1 MNVFNKKL
9 IGFILFILPIIGF
22 AQKDLPYRKLKGAMS
37 KARASIDIKSY
48 LITLKVIPD
57 KHYIEGIN
65 DIGFKTIK
73 PVKVLQ
79 LDLFANLSI
88 SNIIFENKTLSYTR
102 DSNTFYVYLP
112 RKLKKNDTAHVLV
125 YYSGYPVQ
133 AKKAPWDGGFVW
145 AKDSTGKP
153 WVGLACEGLGASC
166 WLPCKDHWS
175 DEPEQVTMNLVV
187 PTGLTGVS
195 NGRLTRQR
203 NLNNGFTEFQWHVS
217 YPINQY
223 DISVNIGDYGHIQD
237 LYLNESYGNLTLDYY
252 VLKLNLATAKIH
264 FQQTKRMLQTF
275 EKYFGPYPFINDGYK
290 LVETPYWGM
299 EHQSCIAYGNNYV
312 NNKFGFDFIII
323 HESGHEWFANSLTAN
338 DKADMWLHESFT
350 TYSEALY
357 VEKQFGIN
365 RGVQYLAG
373 QKGNIKN
380 ELPMI
385 GPRDVAYSRP
395 DNDIYYKGTWILH
408 TMRNILDNDTLW
420 FNTIYDL
427 SARYKYSILSS
438 KDVETFISKRTGYN
452 FNKFFQQYLYQA
464 KLPVFEYFI
473 KQNNGLNELHYR
485 LNADIR
491 GLELPVKITLAK
503 NKFEFVTA
511 IKKWQIIDLP
521 YENPDDFKVDLNHFL
536 VGVKK
541 FQ

>member
-1 MNVFNKKL
+1 MKRFNKKL
-9 IGFILFILPIIGF
+9 IYIILFILPLTSI
-22 AQKDLPYRKLKGAMS
+22 AQNESAHKQLEGSISKL
-37 KARASIDIKSY
+37 RASFDIKSY
-48 LITLKVIPD
+48 LITLKVVPE
-57 KHYIEGIN
+57 KRYIEGIN
-65 DIGFKTIK
+65 DIGFKIVK
-73 PVKVLQ
+73 PLKVLQ
-79 LDLFANLSI
+79 LNLFANLSI
-88 SNIIFENKTLSYTR
+88 SNIVFENKTISFSR

-112 RKLKKNDTAHVLV
+112 RKLKKNDTAHVII
-125 YYSGYPVQ
+125 YYSGIPVQ

-145 AKDSTGKP
+145 AQDSAGKP

-175 DEPEQVTMNLVV
+175 DEPEWVTMNLVV

-203 NLNNGFTEFQWHVS
+203 NLNNGFTEFQWKVT
-217 YPINQY
+217 YPINHY
-223 DISVNIGDYGHIQD
+223 DISVNIGDYSHIQD
-237 LYLNESYGNLTLDYY
+237 LYLNETYGQLTLDYY
-252 VLKLNLATAKIH
+252 VLKINSASARTH

-275 EKYFGPYPFINDGYK
+275 EKYFGPYPFKNDGYK

-323 HESGHEWFANSLTAN
+323 HESGHEWFANSITAN

-357 VEKQFGIN
+357 VEKQYGIA
-365 RGVQYLAG
+365 RSVQYLAG

-385 GPRDVAYSRP
+385 GPRNIAFNRP

-408 TMRNILDNDTLW
+408 TMRNMLDNDTLW
-420 FNTIYDL
+420 FNTLYDI
-427 SARYKYSILSS
+427 STRFKYAICTS
-438 KDVETFISKRTGYN
+438 KEIETFISARTGYN
-452 FNKFFQQYLYQA
+452 FNNFFQQYLYRA
-464 KLPVFEYFI
+464 KLPVFEYYI
-473 KQNNGLNELHYR
+473 KPNNGLNELHYR
-485 LNADIR
+485 LKADIR
-491 GLELPVKITLAK
+491 GLEIPVKITLAK

-511 IKKWQIIDLP
+511 TKKWQIIDLP
-521 YENPDDFKVDLNHFL
+521 FENPDDFKVDLNHFL
-536 VGVKK
+536 IGVKHI
-541 FQ
+541 Q

>member
-9 IGFILFILPIIGF
+9 IILFLLALPVIGL
-22 AQKDLPYRKLKGAMS
+22 AQKELAHRKLQGSIS
-37 KARASIDIKSY
+37 KLRASIDIKSY
-48 LITLKVIPD
+48 LITLKVVPD

-65 DIGFKTIK
+65 DIGFKIVK

-79 LDLFANLSI
+79 LNLFANLAI
-88 SNIIFENKTLSYTR
+88 STVVFENKILSFKR

-112 RKLKKNDTAHVLV
+112 RKLKKNDTAHVV
-125 YYSGYPVQ
+125 IYYSGIPVT

-145 AKDSTGKP
+145 AQDSAGKP

-195 NGRLTRQR
+195 NGRLSRQR
-203 NLNNGFTEFQWHVS
+203 NLNNGFTEFQWKVS
-217 YPINQY
+217 YPINHY
-223 DISVNIGDYGHIQD
+223 DITVNIGDYAHIRD
-237 LYLNESYGNLTLDYY
+237 LYLNETYGQLTLDYY
-252 VLKLNLATAKIH
+252 VLKLNSASAKTH

-299 EHQSCIAYGNNYV
+299 EHQSCIAYGNNYQ

-323 HESGHEWFANSLTAN
+323 HESGHEWFANSITAN

-357 VEKQFGIN
+357 VEKQYGIA
-365 RGVQYLAG
+365 RSIQYLSG

-385 GPRDVAYSRP
+385 GTRNIAYSRP
-395 DNDIYYKGTWILH
+395 DNDIYYKGAWILH

-427 SARYKYSILSS
+427 STIYRHTILSS
-438 KDVETFISKRTGYN
+438 KEVETFISKRTRYDFSN
-452 FNKFFQQYLYQA
+452 FFQQYLYRA
-464 KLPVFEYFI
+464 KLPKFEYYI
-473 KQNNGLNELHYR
+473 KPNNGLNELHYR
-485 LNADIR
+485 LNAEIR

-511 IKKWQIIDLP
+511 TKKWQIIDLP
-521 YENPDDFKVDLNHFL
+521 FENPEDFKVDLNHFL
-536 VGVKK
+536 IGVKK
-541 FQ
+541 VE